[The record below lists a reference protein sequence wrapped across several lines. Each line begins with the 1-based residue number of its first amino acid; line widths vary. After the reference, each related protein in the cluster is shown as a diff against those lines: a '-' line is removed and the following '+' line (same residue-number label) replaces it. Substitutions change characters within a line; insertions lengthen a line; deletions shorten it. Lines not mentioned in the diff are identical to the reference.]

1 MDILED
7 GTLDLPDDVLGELD
21 IVVCSVHHKFGLSQK
36 EQTERIVRA
45 MENAHANVIAHPT
58 GRMIGDRQ
66 TSSAR

>member
-1 MDILED
+1 
-7 GTLDLPDDVLGELD
+7 VLGELD